1 MMTIMIQRYD
11 IHDHHHLSDGFGQSD
26 PLVMLI
32 ISEGLND
39 ADDDNDG
46 VEDDD
51 DDIDCDEHDDHLSRS
66 Q

>member
-1 MMTIMIQRYD
+1 MTFMIITIFLMDLVNQILFMM
-11 IHDHHHLSDGFGQSD
+11 
-26 PLVMLI
+26 LV

-39 ADDDNDG
+39 DDDDNDG

-51 DDIDCDEHDDHLSRS
+51 DDSDCDKRDDHLSRS

>member
-1 MMTIMIQRYD
+1 MIITIFLMD
-11 IHDHHHLSDGFGQSD
+11 
-26 PLVMLI
+26 LVNQILLMMLI

-39 ADDDNDG
+39 YDDDNDG

-51 DDIDCDEHDDHLSRS
+51 DDSDCDERDDHLSRS

>member
-32 ISEGLND
+32 ISEGLNV

-51 DDIDCDEHDDHLSRS
+51 DDSD
-66 Q
+66 